1 MFRSLHAEFL
11 RDTAEL
17 LDDADLRELAGIYQE
32 LATSWVNLAAKAE
45 LEDHAGGTVL
55 VSDIREAEH
64 LGVSLMEKWLVKA
77 GT

>member
-1 MFRSLHAEFL
+1 
-11 RDTAEL
+11 
-17 LDDADLRELAGIYQE
+17 

-55 VSDIREAEH
+55 VSDIREAER